1 MAEPTERRSN
11 RSIKP
16 KVHFDD
22 RIAQSG
28 PSKPSVAPDAL
39 AKPIKPASKS
49 TKTPT
54 SAAKSTAKPKAKPK
68 AKPTAKLPK
77 STTST
82 KPSATEPTNLDPVQE
97 LCSQTE
103 GLEITNEKA
112 KKKAKADEIVR
123 LTALDLKSIMEEAKP
138 PKEVQFKPLNLGDHR
153 DPKANIPSNIDAT
166 DPLVLLDLFIPPEMY
181 TTIAENTN
189 LYAISKDAPT
199 NPTKTNSRYWFPT
212 NKDEIRVL
220 FGILYYMGVHRE
232 P

>member
-1 MAEPTERRSN
+1 MRLRVILNLIIMAEPTERRSN
-11 RSIKP
+11 RSMKP

-22 RIAQSG
+22 RIVQSR
-28 PSKPSVAPDAL
+28 PSKPSIAPDAP

-49 TKTPT
+49 T
-54 SAAKSTAKPKAKPK
+54 AKPKAR
-68 AKPTAKLPK
+68 PTTKLPK

-112 KKKAKADEIVR
+112 RKKAKADEIVR

-138 PKEVQFKPLNLGDHR
+138 PKEVQFKPFNLGDHQ

-166 DPLVLLDLFIPPEMY
+166 DPLVLLDLFIPLKMY

-199 NPTKTNSRYWFPT
+199 SLTKTNSRYWFPT
-212 NKDEIRVL
+212 SKDEIQVL
-220 FGILYYMGVHRE
+220 FGILYYIGVHQE